1 MNDAE
6 LIQKSLELSAE
17 EKEELIKLLRK
28 AGFSFT
34 ETLADNISDIE
45 QELEDILQE
54 DYEQVAP
61 ILEELAQKD
70 KKPSRKMILAALAAR
85 VFISKMSE
93 RVNPK
98 IKLSYV
104 TLFDKFNSK
113 YKGKSEFNP
122 KSRHSKEI
130 DKWLK
135 GLPKLMDLTSKE
147 RFIFLVQSSYD
158 EGKGIKWLERNLSK
172 LDEFGH
178 SRARTT
184 SITEVLRMYSGS
196 QYEAMMSNPNI
207 VGKEWRHT
215 SGIGEPRMSHGQADG
230 TVVAVDDFFIID
242 GERARY
248 PRDPQLSPGNSISCH
263 CFMNPVLADKY
274 TKN

>member
-113 YKGKSEFNP
+113 
-122 KSRHSKEI
+122 
-130 DKWLK
+130 
-135 GLPKLMDLTSKE
+135 
-147 RFIFLVQSSYD
+147 
-158 EGKGIKWLERNLSK
+158 
-172 LDEFGH
+172 
-178 SRARTT
+178 
-184 SITEVLRMYSGS
+184 
-196 QYEAMMSNPNI
+196 
-207 VGKEWRHT
+207 
-215 SGIGEPRMSHGQADG
+215 
-230 TVVAVDDFFIID
+230 
-242 GERARY
+242 
-248 PRDPQLSPGNSISCH
+248 
-263 CFMNPVLADKY
+263 
-274 TKN
+274 

>member
-17 EKEELIKLLRK
+17 EKEEMIKLLRK

-34 ETLADNISDIE
+34 ETLSNNISDIE
-45 QELEDILQE
+45 QELEDIFQE

-61 ILEELAQKD
+61 ILEELSLKN
-70 KKPSRKMILAALAAR
+70 KKPSRKIILAALASR
-85 VFISKMSE
+85 FFINKISE

-113 YKGKSEFNP
+113 YKGDNEFNP
-122 KSRHSKEI
+122 KSSHSKEI

-135 GLPKLMDLTSKE
+135 GLPKLMDLNSKE
-147 RFIFLVQSSYD
+147 KFISLVQTSYD
-158 EGKGIKWLERNLSK
+158 EGKGINWLERNLSK

-184 SITEVLRMYSGS
+184 AITEVLRMYSGS

-230 TVVAVDDFFIID
+230 MIAAVDDFFIID

-248 PRDPQLSPGNSISCH
+248 PRDTQLSPSNSINCH

-274 TKN
+274 TKK

>member
-113 YKGKSEFNP
+113 YKGNNEFNP

-158 EGKGIKWLERNLSK
+158 EGKGIK
-172 LDEFGH
+172 
-178 SRARTT
+178 
-184 SITEVLRMYSGS
+184 
-196 QYEAMMSNPNI
+196 
-207 VGKEWRHT
+207 
-215 SGIGEPRMSHGQADG
+215 
-230 TVVAVDDFFIID
+230 
-242 GERARY
+242 
-248 PRDPQLSPGNSISCH
+248 
-263 CFMNPVLADKY
+263 
-274 TKN
+274 